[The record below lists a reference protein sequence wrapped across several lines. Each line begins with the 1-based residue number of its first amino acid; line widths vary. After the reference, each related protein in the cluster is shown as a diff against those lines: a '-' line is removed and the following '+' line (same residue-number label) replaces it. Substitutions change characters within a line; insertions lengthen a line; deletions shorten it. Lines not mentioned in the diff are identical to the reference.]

1 MAGKTMVYP
10 DEYRYSKEHE
20 WISTAGNTGTIG
32 ITDYAQYSLGEIVFV
47 DLPSVGAEIQAGKSF
62 GTVESVKSVSDLF
75 APVDGTIIE
84 VNAELSSAPEK
95 INADANT
102 AWMIKV
108 TLKNPAE
115 VDALLTAAAYR
126 QFLADEDKDV
136 H

>member
-1 MAGKTMVYP
+1 MVYP
-10 DEYRYSKEHE
+10 AEYRYSKEHE
-20 WISTAGNTGTIG
+20 WISVAGNVGTIG

-47 DLPSVGAEIQAGKSF
+47 DLPSAGSEVQAGKSF

-75 APVDGTIIE
+75 APVSGAITE
-84 VNAELSSAPEK
+84 VNTELSTVPEK
-95 INADANT
+95 INADANA

-108 TLKNPAE
+108 TLKDPAE
-115 VDALLTAAAYR
+115 VNSLLTAQGYQ